1 MHLYQEE
8 AQFLIKLIG
17 QNIEDLVF
25 LIVDNLFDATNVELV
40 IKIDFL
46 PVCHVDVDSIFRR

>member
-1 MHLYQEE
+1 MHLNQEE
-8 AQFLIKLIG
+8 AQFLIKFIS

-40 IKIDFL
+40 IQINFL